1 MKRFPGRTLLFLL
14 SLAGS
19 SLSAQSRYAITD
31 EPAAGSGT
39 PQVIVLHDSAAGVEA
54 AVAPSEGGELSSYR
68 VKMKGEWTEFL
79 YHARDYSPGPG
90 FKGKGPLLWP
100 AVGAQYPVGTVPET
114 SCGPGPYQVAGKSY
128 TMPCHGF
135 ARNFPWSEVSR
146 SADKNGARVT
156 LELKDSDATRAAYP
170 FAFQLLATYEV
181 SGGHLTVDY
190 TVKAGATNTAEMI
203 FSIGNHIAFNL
214 PFVKGTDPAK
224 MTFETASTVQLLR
237 NSKGVLSGETKPRS
251 FQTPEALGA
260 FDARVAIPLAG
271 YRSQPYARL
280 VDPQGVSLR
289 LTQQASSAAAEPLV
303 RFNVFGGPQTG
314 YFCPEPFFGIQ
325 NSLNLRQGLVKLPA
339 GTEWKWRL
347 ELQVDG
353 PPPAPLKSSSGIE
366 KFGGDFGFVEG
377 PVWAKAGFLIF
388 SDIYNSRIMKSAE
401 PNHAEIYRNYTNS
414 ANGNT
419 MDIQG
424 RLYSCERDGRRVT
437 RMEKDGRLTVVAS
450 EWQGKRLN
458 SPNDVVVRRDGHV
471 YFSDPASKAVLEA
484 QELGFNG
491 LYHVTPQG
499 KLSLVNSKMVR
510 PNGVALTPDGRT
522 LYVADS
528 QERKILAYDLDEAG
542 NASRE
547 RLFIKDIDGSPDGLR
562 VAANGNLY
570 IACRG
575 IAIYTPAG
583 KFISMMEFPETP
595 ANCAFGDADLKTLYV
610 TARTSVYRV
619 RIPDQGS
626 LQY

>member
-1 MKRFPGRTLLFLL
+1 MKGRRICTLLIAL
-14 SLAGS
+14 SAAAPS
-19 SLSAQSRYAITD
+19 FAQSRFSITD
-31 EPAAGSGT
+31 EPAAGPGT
-39 PQVIVLHDSAAGVEA
+39 PHVIVLRDSVAGVEA
-54 AVAPSEGGELSSYR
+54 AVAPTEGGELSSYR
-68 VKMKGEWTEFL
+68 VKVKGEWTEFL
-79 YHARDYSPGPG
+79 FHARDYSPGPG

-100 AVGAQYPVGTVPET
+100 AVGAQYPVGTIPET
-114 SCGPGPYQVAGKSY
+114 SCGPGPYPVDGKTY

-135 ARNFPWSEVSR
+135 AKNFPWSEVNR
-146 SADKNGARVT
+146 LVDKNFARVT
-156 LELKDSDATRAAYP
+156 LEFKDSERTRAAYP
-170 FAFQLLATYEV
+170 FAFQVLATYEV

-190 TVKAGATNTAEMI
+190 TVKSGASNTSEMM
-203 FSIGNHIAFNL
+203 FSIGNHIAFKL
-214 PFVKGTDPAK
+214 PFVKGTDPAQ

-237 NSKGVLSGETKPRS
+237 NPKGVLSGEAKPRS

-289 LTQQASSAAAEPLV
+289 LTQQASSAAPEPLV

-325 NSLNLRQGLVKLPA
+325 NSLNLGKGLVKLAA
-339 GTEWKWRL
+339 GKEWKWRL

-353 PPPAPLKSSSGIE
+353 PPPTLKSSAGIE

-377 PVWAKAGFLIF
+377 PVWAKAGYLIF
-388 SDIYNSRIMKSAE
+388 SDIYNSRIMKSAM
-401 PNHAEIYRNYTNS
+401 PNRAEIYRNYTNS

-419 MDIQG
+419 MDTEG

-437 RMEKDGRLTVVAS
+437 RMEKDGRLTVIAS
-450 EWQGKRLN
+450 EWQGKQLN

-471 YFSDPASKAVLEA
+471 YFSDPASKAVLEP

-499 KLSLVNSKMVR
+499 KLSLIDSKMTR

-528 QERKILAYDLDEAG
+528 QEKTILAFDLDGEG
-542 NASRE
+542 NASRGHS
-547 RLFIKDIDGSPDGLR
+547 FIGGIDGSPDGLR